1 VECFDSSWVDSNSSR
16 GIRDS
21 RRDVKGASEMM
32 ETLLAYFILGV
43 FFVFVLA
50 PAIAMAETNGNYFI
64 LVKVGVSI
72 LIAATV
78 ILGLIAAV
86 FLAVEWAVSV
96 F

>member
-1 VECFDSSWVDSNSSR
+1 
-16 GIRDS
+16 
-21 RRDVKGASEMM
+21 MM